1 MAGPLTLRTLQYRL
15 SATDT
20 GFKNTMQ
27 GAQSTLR
34 SFGETARRG
43 VTTLRNWSLAA
54 SAAGTAVALA
64 FRKIND
70 ETAKTAAKVD
80 DLNAKTGISRQRIQE
95 LGYAA
100 TQGNADLDTLGDGL
114 TRMTRRTAEAAA
126 GNEAYLASYRRLG
139 IEILNADGTIRDTSD
154 LFLEMAERLEQIPDV
169 GERSRIAFNLLG
181 DSGYALLPM
190 LSMGREEI
198 ERYMAEA
205 HELSA
210 VLSDRTIAAY
220 AAYDNTMT
228 RFRTTMRGVRNELAA
243 ASVPIFTE
251 LAQRA
256 EAGGRAVVA
265 WIQENRE
272 FISQVIIMVGVL
284 TTLALGIGLVTTG
297 FTIAGRVIG
306 VVSSLL
312 GFLLSPIGLVLAGL
326 VTLYV
331 AWEKDWGGIQ
341 TITENVV
348 NAIRE
353 QWDRLVEWWDES
365 TIGQAIKAWWAEV
378 LAVWNDEELTLP
390 EKAIEIAK
398 LVPGVGWVVGTVQDI
413 VTTWNNQ
420 SLTLPEKEAAL
431 NSIIPGLG
439 WVAGFITRVQDI
451 WDDQTLTFSEK
462 VVETLNLVPGVSA
475 LVGFIKGLYDIWTD
489 ETLTLPEK
497 AIATVALTVQTVT
510 GLVES
515 IIAWW
520 IGASVTL
527 TKKAVQLLGL
537 EPEENALVGFLTA
550 LQGIWDDETLT
561 FGEKVVETLRITPG
575 VSVLVDF
582 VSGIYKIWT
591 DEKLSL
597 PEKVLDTVSLTVT
610 SVVGLIESI
619 ISWWLKATITLAS
632 KVVELLGLEPEEN
645 ALIGFL
651 TKLQGIW
658 DDETLTF
665 GEKTIEIMGLIPG
678 LGWLAG
684 FLAEVRAIWNDE
696 DLTFG
701 EKAVAIAR
709 LIPGVAWLEKFVADV
724 REIWNDEE
732 LTFGEKTVAIARLI
746 PGVAWLQDFV
756 AEVKVIWAD
765 EELTL
770 PEKAVEIARLIPG
783 VTAIENMIAEIKEVW
798 VREDLTLSEK
808 AVETFK
814 VISDTIEVEGQEL
827 AFLLGAA
834 ITAPYILYAI
844 GNAIRAVPGI
854 LALTSGANFLRLSI
868 AGLTLGLAI
877 FSWQFS
883 NADPE
888 ARENMLAQIDEIID
902 GIFPDCSAVPAK
914 AALRFA
920 VEVGGAMFDAIK
932 KGLDEGDWSDVWGA
946 AADIWRAGATL
957 YVSLQ
962 LSAQAATALLEAIR
976 GALNLSA
983 AGAAVGL
990 PAVIGIMSVGVALVT
1005 AMKEGDWTRLGLNLG
1020 AALLAAGAVIG
1031 LGGSWATGV
1040 FVFTA
1045 VLNLELGGWL
1055 WDFFS
1060 QKERRD
1066 ELQAQLDE
1074 TTAEMMEA
1082 LLEQAEL
1089 RDELEQAA
1097 AEAQRKATELAI
1109 QTLEQ
1114 DLAKTTDPERRRVL
1128 EDHLALLRD
1137 ELELTKVTID
1147 EADQSLASFLTHL
1160 EQMSGQSGLAAF
1172 LAALYRAEGGS
1183 EARVP
1188 FGMTDFADA
1197 GNQFGKAENRDK
1209 FRHLLS
1215 LIDVEEGTAEFY
1227 AAAAAISVEHYWN
1240 TFLERFPE
1248 LADKTL
1254 ADLAPDI
1261 ARMFIEHMGDG
1272 FAPVDADPLNEN
1284 WIPNMISILG
1294 VRDGGESVMK
1304 AWAEGLAAGGEDA
1317 KRVIEEITK
1326 WVADRTIGHS
1336 PPPEGPLSDID
1347 DPKVGE
1353 TWIQAIAREIE
1364 EEGGTL
1370 EAAIRVVADR
1380 MWNSMMGFLEARWP
1394 GAAEFL
1400 KGLMGAEWDPSDAI
1414 GDITTQVNDLKQ
1426 QIKDLN
1432 NQSIQW
1438 TNNLVKGISDA
1449 IAYGRDLSSVFQNFL
1464 SMIASQFLQTRVFGP
1479 LLNAWLPGVL
1489 SGLPVFHS
1497 GGLILGGA
1505 GAMVMHNGGM
1515 IPGLAHDER
1524 LIIGQVGERVLSR
1537 RQNDRFEELLERQAE
1552 PQEVIHY
1559 YHINAV
1565 DAKSFADL
1573 VARNPDAIKAVT
1585 IQDIGS
1591 NGPIRKAI
1599 QAVSRGG

>member
-1 MAGPLTLRTLQYRL
+1 
-15 SATDT
+15 
-20 GFKNTMQ
+20 
-27 GAQSTLR
+27 
-34 SFGETARRG
+34 
-43 VTTLRNWSLAA
+43 
-54 SAAGTAVALA
+54 
-64 FRKIND
+64 
-70 ETAKTAAKVD
+70 
-80 DLNAKTGISRQRIQE
+80 
-95 LGYAA
+95 
-100 TQGNADLDTLGDGL
+100 
-114 TRMTRRTAEAAA
+114 
-126 GNEAYLASYRRLG
+126 
-139 IEILNADGTIRDTSD
+139 
-154 LFLEMAERLEQIPDV
+154 
-169 GERSRIAFNLLG
+169 
-181 DSGYALLPM
+181 
-190 LSMGREEI
+190 
-198 ERYMAEA
+198 
-205 HELSA
+205 
-210 VLSDRTIAAY
+210 
-220 AAYDNTMT
+220 
-228 RFRTTMRGVRNELAA
+228 
-243 ASVPIFTE
+243 
-251 LAQRA
+251 
-256 EAGGRAVVA
+256 
-265 WIQENRE
+265 
-272 FISQVIIMVGVL
+272 
-284 TTLALGIGLVTTG
+284 
-297 FTIAGRVIG
+297 
-306 VVSSLL
+306 
-312 GFLLSPIGLVLAGL
+312 
-326 VTLYV
+326 
-331 AWEKDWGGIQ
+331 
-341 TITENVV
+341 
-348 NAIRE
+348 
-353 QWDRLVEWWDES
+353 
-365 TIGQAIKAWWAEV
+365 
-378 LAVWNDEELTLP
+378 
-390 EKAIEIAK
+390 
-398 LVPGVGWVVGTVQDI
+398 
-413 VTTWNNQ
+413 
-420 SLTLPEKEAAL
+420 
-431 NSIIPGLG
+431 
-439 WVAGFITRVQDI
+439 
-451 WDDQTLTFSEK
+451 
-462 VVETLNLVPGVSA
+462 
-475 LVGFIKGLYDIWTD
+475 
-489 ETLTLPEK
+489 
-497 AIATVALTVQTVT
+497 
-510 GLVES
+510 
-515 IIAWW
+515 
-520 IGASVTL
+520 
-527 TKKAVQLLGL
+527 
-537 EPEENALVGFLTA
+537 
-550 LQGIWDDETLT
+550 
-561 FGEKVVETLRITPG
+561 
-575 VSVLVDF
+575 
-582 VSGIYKIWT
+582 
-591 DEKLSL
+591 
-597 PEKVLDTVSLTVT
+597 
-610 SVVGLIESI
+610 
-619 ISWWLKATITLAS
+619 
-632 KVVELLGLEPEEN
+632 
-645 ALIGFL
+645 
-651 TKLQGIW
+651 
-658 DDETLTF
+658 
-665 GEKTIEIMGLIPG
+665 MGLIPG

-902 GIFPDCSAVPAK
+902 GIFPDGIAVPAK

-946 AADIWRAGATL
+946 AADIWRAGATIW
-957 YVSLQ
+957 VSLQ
-962 LSAQAATALLEAIR
+962 LAAGTATALLEAIR
-976 GALNLSA
+976 TALAAALGMTA
-983 AGAAVGL
+983 AATQGLGAGAI
-990 PAVIGIMSVGVALVT
+990 IGILSIGVALVDAMTSGEWDQFAQDMVVALIAAAAT
-1005 AMKEGDWTRLGLNLG
+1005 AGLTG
-1020 AALLAAGAVIG
+1020 SVGTAG
-1031 LGGSWATGV
+1031 L
-1040 FVFTA
+1040 VFTA
-1045 VLNLELGGWL
+1045 TLNLKLGSII

-1060 QKERRD
+1060 QQGRQD
-1066 ELQAQLDE
+1066 EMSSQLDDLNARIEAALEEQAQLR
-1074 TTAEMMEA
+1074 AEIERRKSEA
-1082 LLEQAEL
+1082 QRQGISFAIELLERELALSSDPDERSQIEAQIAEL
-1089 RDELEQAA
+1089 RREF
-1097 AEAQRKATELAI
+1097 
-1109 QTLEQ
+1109 
-1114 DLAKTTDPERRRVL
+1114 
-1128 EDHLALLRD
+1128 
-1137 ELELTKVTID
+1137 ELTKSAID
-1147 EADQSLASFLTHL
+1147 EADDSLASFLVRL
-1160 EQMSGQSGLAAF
+1160 EEMSGQSGLAAF

-1240 TFLERFPE
+1240 TFLERFPD

-1304 AWAEGLAAGGEDA
+1304 AWAEGLAAGGDEA
-1317 KRVIEEITK
+1317 RHVIDELTK
-1326 WVADRTIGHS
+1326 WMADRMIGHS
-1336 PPPEGPLSDID
+1336 PPPEGDLKDID

-1380 MWNSMMGFLEARWP
+1380 MWNSMMGFLEERWP

-1464 SMIASQFLQTRVFGP
+1464 SMIASQFLQTQVIGP